1 MSMRSIVY
9 KLVAVIPLLYAGSLL
24 SQSYGLE
31 DCQAKARAN
40 YPLVKQ
46 YDLIEKSTEFN
57 ISNASK
63 AYLPQFNVTGIG
75 GYIIKGLPSFI
86 PGTESKDKVQ
96 FIGIGQ
102 LNQTIWDGGATRA
115 QKEIAGA
122 SGDVDKANVDVALH
136 AVTERVNQLFFSV
149 LLLDEQRNLL
159 TLLTEN
165 LNRNIK
171 AVKLSNENGLAYS
184 MDVDE
189 VKVEILKVEQRIAEL
204 VYARQ
209 GYATMLALMMGIPP
223 DGNIQLIKPEILT
236 FNESTT
242 INRPELSLYQYQRKQ
257 VESQDK
263 TIKVGNMP
271 KVGLLG
277 AGIMIQPGIA
287 FGTEKLNSL
296 AIAGLSV
303 SWNTHSLYTNS
314 NNRELSKI
322 NLDRINNQQ
331 ETFLFNTN
339 LQLTQERSD
348 IEKQKH
354 VLLKD
359 DEIVKLKSSIK
370 KGYETKYQ
378 NGLCTMNDLLTATNG
393 ESDAFANRT
402 IHEIQLLKSAYD
414 YKTTSGN

>member
-1 MSMRSIVY
+1 MRSIVY
-9 KLVAVIPLLYAGSLL
+9 KLAVVIPLLYAGSLR
-24 SQSYGLE
+24 SQPYSLD

-46 YDLIEKSTEFN
+46 YDLIEKSTEFT

-86 PGTESKDKVQ
+86 PGAESNDKVQ

-122 SGDVDKANVDVALH
+122 SGEVDKANVDVALH

-159 TLLTEN
+159 NLLTEN

-189 VKVEILKVEQRIAEL
+189 VKVETLKVEQRIAEL

-223 DGNIQLIKPEILT
+223 DGSIQLIKPEILT
-236 FNESTT
+236 FSESPT

-257 VESQDK
+257 VESQAK
-263 TIKVGNMP
+263 MTKVGNMP

-277 AGIMIQPGIA
+277 AGILIQPGIA
-287 FGTEKLNSL
+287 FGPEKLNSL
-296 AIAGLSV
+296 AIAGLSL

-370 KGYETKYQ
+370 KGYEVKYQ

-393 ESDAFANRT
+393 ESDAFANRA
-402 IHEIQLLKSAYD
+402 IHEIQLLMSAYD